1 MSTQKTR
8 RRSGSHFAQLIIIA
22 CILCASSI
30 NATPLPI
37 ASPSLGLS
45 SQNSYLQ
52 PVSHLAKRMEIAGVA
67 GAIAT
72 GQAVHNV
79 ATAREGAAALA
90 VSNTANDLGK
100 ATATVDAMG
109 PAKLQRTTSSPGDLE
124 LFKSDI
130 HRNEIEFQDAHSE
143 FPGHKKTLS
152 LDNSLTQ
159 KPKTLESQG
168 SAFEYAVNKNE
179 DLVKPPKQL
188 STGHDTLDPNGA
200 STSHST
206 QQKPN
211 EVFSPPTETTPNPAP
226 PQPELNKG
234 DVQNP
239 HVPGQPEISNSPK
252 TLDQSADLNRLQGL
266 DSNPAKEYGKSKSA
280 LVTGEP
286 THPADFQRFNSLKPT
301 NQYTP
306 VNKVELANSA
316 KALEKTPKHVGVP
329 LNPKAATV
337 KPSTLELSRQLW
349 KDTYQPRFQ
358 KFISLF
364 VRKRTSK
371 INGVEVAKLEVPRE
385 TPKSLT
391 PGSAP
396 RPPSTE
402 QVPKPSTETPNDLS
416 AAPSN
421 HLSTET
427 PKPVNPA
434 DPKAVSPE
442 AEKAAPR
449 TWKQYF
455 SDKHKEF
462 KSQIVAAKPAT
473 ETASTASRAAPET
486 LESVEQTK
494 SPIRKIWEKF
504 FSQKAPNK
512 EQTKASRFAAF
523 KRYFTGD
530 YWKKLAFWR
539 KPANLRKPAAPT
551 DAQVASE
558 ATQHAA

>member
-1 MSTQKTR
+1 MSTQITR

-130 HRNEIEFQDAHSE
+130 HRNDIEFQDAHSE

-168 SAFEYAVNKNE
+168 SAFEYAVKKNE

-239 HVPGQPEISNSPK
+239 HALGQPEIS
-252 TLDQSADLNRLQGL
+252 T
-266 DSNPAKEYGKSKSA
+266 
-280 LVTGEP
+280 
-286 THPADFQRFNSLKPT
+286 
-301 NQYTP
+301 
-306 VNKVELANSA
+306 A

-329 LNPKAATV
+329 LNPEAATV

-364 VRKRTSK
+364 VRKQTSK
-371 INGVEVAKLEVPRE
+371 LNGIEVAKLEVPRE

-421 HLSTET
+421 DLSTET
-427 PKPVNPA
+427 PKPVNLA

-462 KSQIVAAKPAT
+462 KSQIVAAKQAT

-551 DAQVASE
+551 DAQVAPE
-558 ATQHAA
+558 AAQHAA

>member
-1 MSTQKTR
+1 
-8 RRSGSHFAQLIIIA
+8 
-22 CILCASSI
+22 
-30 NATPLPI
+30 
-37 ASPSLGLS
+37 
-45 SQNSYLQ
+45 
-52 PVSHLAKRMEIAGVA
+52 MEFAGVA

-130 HRNEIEFQDAHSE
+130 HRSDEIEFQDAHSE

-239 HVPGQPEISNSPK
+239 HAPGQPEISNAPK
-252 TLDQSADLNRLQGL
+252 ALDQSADPNRLQGL

-337 KPSTLELSRQLW
+337 KPST
-349 KDTYQPRFQ
+349 RFQ

-455 SDKHKEF
+455 SDKYKEF

-473 ETASTASRAAPET
+473 ETASTASRAAPG
-486 LESVEQTK
+486 V
-494 SPIRKIWEKF
+494 
-504 FSQKAPNK
+504 
-512 EQTKASRFAAF
+512 
-523 KRYFTGD
+523 
-530 YWKKLAFWR
+530 
-539 KPANLRKPAAPT
+539 
-551 DAQVASE
+551 
-558 ATQHAA
+558 